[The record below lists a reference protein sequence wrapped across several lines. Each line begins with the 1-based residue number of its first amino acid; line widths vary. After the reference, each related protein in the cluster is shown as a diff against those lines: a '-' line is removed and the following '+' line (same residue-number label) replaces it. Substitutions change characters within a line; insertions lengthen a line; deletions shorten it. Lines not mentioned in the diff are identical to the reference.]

1 MTASYVLQFSDPS
14 NLNTITVL
22 PVPQGPGVNIDSTS
36 LTLVG
41 PGYTNYGLPVA
52 QNFLKLLENFASP
65 NQPLYPIKGQLW
77 YDTSNPNKPV
87 LRINNG
93 RFTSG
98 RWPSAS
104 GIYQQTDDP
113 ILRYTT
119 STITEGDI
127 WVDTAHNQLK
137 IRYSNDWTV
146 VGPSAQSGTD
156 KSGPEAVSVESVTG
170 DHYPIIKN
178 WVEGHVVEI
187 ISYTSFTPRTV
198 IDGFSSIKVGTTLT
212 TKVVAKYNGLS
223 EKASALE
230 VSPGV
235 LINANQVLKNS
246 ASLQIHTGTLY
257 VETLNGLF
265 VRPNATSKSIRIYS
279 DLTNS
284 AFVDFLNIDTAAT
297 FRTGIGTSSFITFNS
312 GYASVGINKSPVSN
326 SPALDVNGGG
336 RFLNTLT
343 ITTASTIALSVG
355 GGASFGKDISTT
367 GLRVLGQTTSTGKLT
382 VGTSGNGVIIE
393 PGITD
398 QYDIG
403 SLTKKFR
410 DIYASTITATAFNG
424 SVTGSATSLAS
435 DRDFKIQGQITAT
448 VVTFNGTGNAIF
460 ATSLTRDS
468 INAQTV
474 TETPVATHTLLVL
487 NTATTTSSL
496 EKISKKSFLSDVYP
510 NIIQTGMIIPFGTS
524 TNIPSGFLVCN
535 GVEQLIVTY
544 LDLYTLIGTTYGAG
558 AVGTFRTPDMSAT
571 TQVSPSTYITYIIKT

>member
-1 MTASYVLQFSDPS
+1 MTASYVLQFSDPN

-22 PVPQGPGVNIDSTS
+22 PVPQGPGVDIDSTS

-41 PGYTNYGLPVA
+41 SGYPNYGLPVA

-65 NQPLYPIKGQLW
+65 NQPLHPIKGQLW

-87 LRINNG
+87 LRVNNG
-93 RFTSG
+93 KLTSG

-119 STITEGDI
+119 STIAEGDI

-146 VGPSAQSGTD
+146 VGPSVQSGTT
-156 KSGPEAVSVESVTG
+156 KSGSEAVSVESVTG
-170 DHYPIIKN
+170 DHYPVIKN

-198 IDGFSSIKVGTTLT
+198 IDGFSSISIGTNLT
-212 TKVVAKYNGLS
+212 SKVVAKYHGLA

-235 LINANQVLKNS
+235 LITANQVLKNS
-246 ASLQIHTGTLY
+246 VTSQTHTGTLY
-257 VETLNGLF
+257 VESINGLN
-265 VRPNATSKSIRIYS
+265 VRPNSTSRSIKIYS
-279 DLTNS
+279 NLTNS
-284 AFVDFLNIDTAAT
+284 AFVDFLNTDPAAT
-297 FRTGIGTSSFITFNS
+297 FRMGIGTSSYITFNS
-312 GYASVGINKSPVSN
+312 GFASLGINKSPVSS
-326 SPALDVNGGG
+326 SPALDVNGGA

-343 ITTASTIALSVG
+343 ITTSSRIALSVG
-355 GGASFGKDISTT
+355 GGASFGNDISTT
-367 GLRVLGQTTSTGKLT
+367 GLRVSGQTTSTGKLT
-382 VGTSGNGVIIE
+382 LGASGDGTIIE
-393 PGITD
+393 PSITD

-403 SLTKKFR
+403 SSSKKFR
-410 DIYASTITATAFNG
+410 RIYGGDIYAINFNG
-424 SVTGSATSLAS
+424 NVTGSATSLS
-435 DRDFKIQGQITAT
+435 SSRDFKIQGQITAT
-448 VVTFNGTGNAIF
+448 VVTFNGTANAIF

-474 TETPVATHTLLVL
+474 TETPVGTHTLLVL
-487 NTATTTSSL
+487 NTATTTSNL

-510 NIIQTGMIIPFGTS
+510 NIIQTGMILPFGTS
-524 TNIPSGFLVCN
+524 TNIPSGFLVCD
-535 GVEQLIVTY
+535 GVAQLIVSY
-544 LDLYTLIGTTYGAG
+544 PDLYTLIGTTYGAG
-558 AVGTFRTPDMSAT
+558 GAGTFRTPNMSAT